1 MPPPMPMP
9 SLPPSSTK
17 KERERERGGGG
28 EIRKSIVNEDENGL
42 LSLSSSGAHAK
53 GGSSKWCLMI
63 QNSKV
68 AQVKDQHEEN
78 THQVS
83 FPLKLKRCL
92 MRITFSLPFSSA
104 ARPTE
109 KFGLALN
116 CFWKKQNKEAF

>member
-1 MPPPMPMP
+1 MSVVQCNPIPIFRPT
-9 SLPPSSTK
+9 LFG
-17 KERERERGGGG
+17 EGGWG

-83 FPLKLKRCL
+83 LSLSPLLK
-92 MRITFSLPFSSA
+92 PKPSS
-104 ARPTE
+104 
-109 KFGLALN
+109 
-116 CFWKKQNKEAF
+116 

>member
-1 MPPPMPMP
+1 MP

-17 KERERERGGGG
+17 KESERERGEG

-83 FPLKLKRCL
+83 LSLSPLLKL
-92 MRITFSLPFSSA
+92 IPSS
-104 ARPTE
+104 
-109 KFGLALN
+109 
-116 CFWKKQNKEAF
+116 

>member
-1 MPPPMPMP
+1 MPLLKPMP

-17 KERERERGGGG
+17 KESERERERERGG

-83 FPLKLKRCL
+83 LSLSPLLKL
-92 MRITFSLPFSSA
+92 IPSS
-104 ARPTE
+104 
-109 KFGLALN
+109 
-116 CFWKKQNKEAF
+116 